1 MTSLKAK
8 LREAKGTAYRA
19 KQEKGVIP
27 AVLYGSEVSNISLE
41 VNRKDFEKMYK
52 EVGETLID
60 LEVEGK
66 KYPVLIHDTQ
76 CHPLSQE
83 LLHVDFYQP
92 NLKEEVETE
101 VPLEL
106 VGEAPAL
113 KLGGTLIANMKEI
126 PVSALPK
133 DLPSKIVIDVS
144 SLMTF
149 EDAITVKDI
158 KVPAGVT
165 IKIENPEEIIVQVVE
180 IEDVEEELAKPI
192 EEIEKE
198 PEKAGEKKEE
208 EPVVEEEKK

>member
-8 LREAKGTAYRA
+8 LRQAKGTAYRA
-19 KQEKGVIP
+19 VQKEEVIP
-27 AVLYGSEVSNISLE
+27 AVLYGPEIESISLE
-41 VNRKDFEKMYK
+41 VDRKDFEKVYK
-52 EVGETLID
+52 DVGETLID

-66 KYPVLIHDTQ
+66 KYSVLIHDEQ
-76 CHPLSQE
+76 VHPLSQK

-101 VPLEL
+101 VPIEL

-133 DLPSKIVIDVS
+133 DLPSKIIIDVS
-144 SLMTF
+144 SLVTF

-158 KVPAGVT
+158 KVPVGVT
-165 IKIENPEEIIVQVVE
+165 IEIDDPEEIIVQVVE
-180 IEDVEEELAKPI
+180 PEKVEEELAKPI
-192 EEIEKE
+192 EEVEKE

-208 EPVVEEEKK
+208 EVPAEEEK

>member
-8 LREAKGTAYRA
+8 LRKEKGTAYRA
-19 KQEKGVIP
+19 KQEQEVIP
-27 AVLYGSEVSNISLE
+27 AVLYGPEVESLSLE
-41 VNRKDFEKMYK
+41 VDRKEFEKVYK
-52 EVGETLID
+52 DVGETLID
-60 LEVEGK
+60 LDVEGK
-66 KYPVLIHDTQ
+66 KYSVLIHDEQ
-76 CHPLSQE
+76 VHPLSQE

-106 VGEAPAL
+106 IGEAPAL

-144 SLMTF
+144 SLATF

-158 KVPAGVT
+158 KVPNGVT
-165 IKIENPEEIIVQVVE
+165 IEIDNPEEIIVQVVE
-180 IEDVEEELAKPI
+180 PEKVEEELSKPI
-192 EEIEKE
+192 GEVEKE

-208 EPVVEEEKK
+208 EAPIEEEKE

>member
-8 LREAKGTAYRA
+8 LRKAKGTAYRA
-19 KQEKGVIP
+19 KQEENSIP
-27 AVLYGSEVSNISLE
+27 AVLYGSETENISLE
-41 VNRKDFEKMYK
+41 VDKKEFEKVYK
-52 EVGETLID
+52 DVGETLID
-60 LEVEGK
+60 LDVDGK
-66 KYPVLIHDTQ
+66 KYSVLIHDTQ
-76 CHPLSQE
+76 AHPLSQE

-92 NLKEEVETE
+92 NLKEKVETE

-113 KLGGTLIANMKEI
+113 ELGGTLIANMKEI

-165 IKIENPEEIIVQVVE
+165 IEIENPEEIVVKVME
-180 IEDVEEELAKPI
+180 PEKVEEELAKPI

-198 PEKAGEKKEE
+198 PEAAGEKKEE
-208 EPVVEEEKK
+208 TPEVEEEKE